1 MDNKTAVI
9 YARTSSSGSL
19 ESRQNTTRQVEDLK
33 DYANSNHL
41 GIVMVYEEHISRTK
55 KNEERAVLKECME
68 YCKQNHID
76 YLLVSELSRLGR
88 NAFQVLSTIQD
99 LLESGINVFMQK
111 EQFTLLDKNGK
122 PSIIAPIMI
131 AVLATCAEMERENI
145 QYRLNSGRAQYIRGG
160 GKLGRKVG
168 YRKPLEKKEQEYA
181 EVLRLLSKKYYTLKE
196 ISKLTGV
203 SVSTV
208 QRVKKEFCNK

>member
-1 MDNKTAVI
+1 
-9 YARTSSSGSL
+9 
-19 ESRQNTTRQVEDLK
+19 
-33 DYANSNHL
+33 
-41 GIVMVYEEHISRTK
+41 
-55 KNEERAVLKECME
+55 
-68 YCKQNHID
+68 
-76 YLLVSELSRLGR
+76 
-88 NAFQVLSTIQD
+88 
-99 LLESGINVFMQK
+99 MQK